1 MLGSEVGHDMS
12 ENQGTTSAAFL
23 EVLTTFK
30 AQIDAAIM
38 PMMRE
43 IIAGQE
49 KIVERQDGLREQVF
63 EISTNMESAI
73 NILKQDIYKNVD
85 EQHAKLRGLLLGR
98 MDGLGAVMS
107 QLRETVR
114 NSWNTADYAIRAGS
128 NLRNDTNGIRD
139 EMDKLLPMIST
150 MQKQQHLL
158 ESQVEI
164 LRRNAA
170 EKDGD
175 A

>member
-12 ENQGTTSAAFL
+12 ENQGITSAAFL
-23 EVLTTFK
+23 EVFTTLK

-49 KIVERQDGLREQVF
+49 KIVGRQNELREQVF
-63 EISTNMESAI
+63 KTSTNIESAI
-73 NILKQDIYKNVD
+73 SILKQDVYKDVD
-85 EQHAKLRGLLLGR
+85 EQHAKLRGLLLAR
-98 MDGLGAVMS
+98 MDGLRDEMS

-139 EMDKLLPMIST
+139 EMDKLLTMIST

-164 LRRNAA
+164 LRRSAA